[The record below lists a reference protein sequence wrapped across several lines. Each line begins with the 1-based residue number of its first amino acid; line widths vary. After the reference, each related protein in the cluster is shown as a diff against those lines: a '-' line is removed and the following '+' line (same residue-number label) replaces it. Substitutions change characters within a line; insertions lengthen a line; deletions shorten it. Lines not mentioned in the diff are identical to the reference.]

1 LKKNWT
7 TQTRIF
13 VISILMIL
21 FALFLVFIRDLIN
34 PLIISALVA
43 FLLYPLVTGLRNRTP
58 LSQKA
63 AGNFVFVI
71 SLVVIAIIPATVT
84 PVLIGELDALGE
96 QLTEIIDGINE
107 FSQMTVMGYQI
118 FSSVPADIEQS
129 ITGLLNAEMIYGS
142 IATVTQNLVWVTI
155 ILIILYYLLVDWPRA
170 RKAIFLLVPE
180 SLKSDFYELFVRIR
194 KIWNTYLRGQ
204 LTIMLVMGI
213 LSGISAAILGF
224 PSALILG
231 LVAAALALVPSVG
244 STVFIGVAVLVAL
257 FSQKVGFGLPKI
269 WFVLIVAAVYFGIS
283 LFENYWLRPRV
294 LGPGLKLHP
303 GIILVGVLGG
313 AALGGALLA
322 LVVVP
327 LISTAGVVLNYIL
340 KKLADEDPWAEVTAF
355 EPGEHPV
362 EADLRPDHEAG

>member
-1 LKKNWT
+1 MNKTWT

-13 VISILMIL
+13 VISILLIL
-21 FALFLVFIRDLIN
+21 FTLFLVFIREMIN

-63 AGNFVFVI
+63 AGTIVFVI

-84 PVLIGELDALGE
+84 PILIGELDALGE
-96 QLTEIIDGINE
+96 QLTEIIDGVNE
-107 FSQMTVMGYQI
+107 FSQITVMGYHI

-129 ITGLLNAEMIYGS
+129 ITGLLNAEMIFGS
-142 IATVTQNLVWVTI
+142 IAVVTQNLVWVTI
-155 ILIILYYLLVDWPRA
+155 SLIVLYYLLVDWPRA
-170 RKAIFLLVPE
+170 RKAIFSMVPE

-194 KIWNTYLRGQ
+194 KIWNIYLRGQ
-204 LTIMLVMGI
+204 MTTMLVMGI
-213 LSGISAAILGF
+213 LSGISAAFLGF
-224 PSALILG
+224 PSALVLG

-257 FSQKVGFGLPKI
+257 FSQNVGYGLPTI

-283 LFENYWLRPRV
+283 LFENFWLRPRV
-294 LGPGLKLHP
+294 MGPGLKLHP

-327 LISTAGVVLNYIL
+327 LISTVGVVLNYIL
-340 KKLADEDPWAEVTAF
+340 KKLAGEDPWAEI
-355 EPGEHPV
+355 PSLP
-362 EADLRPDHEAG
+362 